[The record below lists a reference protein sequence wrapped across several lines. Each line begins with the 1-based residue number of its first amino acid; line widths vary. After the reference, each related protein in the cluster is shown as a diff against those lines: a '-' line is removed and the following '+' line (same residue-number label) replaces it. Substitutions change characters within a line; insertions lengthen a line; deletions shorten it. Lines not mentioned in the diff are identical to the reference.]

1 MAQMTY
7 KGVGIEQNYEKALE
21 LFNELK
27 DRSPFDMNKWINFYI
42 GEMYFYGLGIK
53 QDKNKGL
60 ELMEKAWNN
69 GIALNYKKIKKVLKD
84 YFEYKNN

>member
-1 MAQMTY
+1 
-7 KGVGIEQNYEKALE
+7 
-21 LFNELK
+21 
-27 DRSPFDMNKWINFYI
+27 MNKWINFYI

-60 ELMEKAWNN
+60 ELMEKAWDN